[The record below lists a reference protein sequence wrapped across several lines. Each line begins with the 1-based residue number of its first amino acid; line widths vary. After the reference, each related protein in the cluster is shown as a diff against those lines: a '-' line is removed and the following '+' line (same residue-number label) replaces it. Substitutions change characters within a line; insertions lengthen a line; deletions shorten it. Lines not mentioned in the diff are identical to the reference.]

1 MEVSY
6 MDVIFFQSPSDLRDW
21 LEQNH
26 ATTTELWVG
35 FYKKGAA
42 QAGITYAQAVDQAL
56 CYGWIDGIRK
66 GIDASGYTN
75 RFTPRK
81 SRSIWSAVNI
91 QRVGEL
97 SELGLMHPSGLAAFN
112 RRDPDRTNLYSFE
125 ASTRELPEE
134 YKERFRANRPAWDFF
149 QSQPPGYRKTAS
161 WWVISPKKEETRQK
175 RLAILI
181 EDSANARRL
190 AAVTYSP
197 ESYKPK

>member
-1 MEVSY
+1 
-6 MDVIFFQSPSDLRDW
+6 MDPIFFRSASDLRDW
-21 LEQNH
+21 LERNH

-35 FYKKGAA
+35 FYKKSAA
-42 QAGITYAQAVDQAL
+42 QNGITYPEAVDQAL

-66 GIDASGYTN
+66 GIDASAYTN

-81 SRSIWSAVNI
+81 RRSTWSAVNI
-91 QRVGEL
+91 KRVGEL
-97 SELGLMHPSGLAAFN
+97 TDLGLMHPSGLAAFN
-112 RRDPDRTNLYSFE
+112 NRDPDRAGLYSFE
-125 ASTRELPEE
+125 ASNRDLPEE
-134 YKERFRANRPAWDFF
+134 YKEQFRANQPAWDFF

-175 RLAILI
+175 RLATLI

-197 ESYKPK
+197 DQESK